1 MRTVEL
7 ISPADT
13 PFAFT
18 TDETLLVLKLAF
30 LVLLYGFILLIV
42 RTATKDIGGAPQD
55 SIVLGAADAAKL
67 RAAHGLGP
75 ARFVVVKGPGFEA
88 GSAIEVSGVT
98 VVGRDHDS
106 GVRLDGDEFAS
117 ARHAR
122 IDPRP
127 DGVWVEDL
135 ESTNGTFVNGDRI
148 TSRRLLQPGDV
159 LRVGETELRL
169 E

>member
-1 MRTVEL
+1 M
-7 ISPADT
+7 
-13 PFAFT
+13 
-18 TDETLLVLKLAF
+18 
-30 LVLLYGFILLIV
+30 LLYGFIIVIV
-42 RTATKDIGGAPQD
+42 RTATKDIGGAPQE

-67 RAAHGLGP
+67 RAAARARPGP
-75 ARFVVVKGPGFEA
+75 VRSSSPAPASSPAPR
-88 GSAIEVSGVT
+88 SRSSGVST
-98 VVGRDHDS
+98 LGRDHDCT
-106 GVRLDGDEFAS
+106 VRLDGDEFAS

-135 ESTNGTFVNGDRI
+135 GSTNGTFVNGARI
-148 TSRRLLQPGDV
+148 TSQRLLQPGDV

>member
-1 MRTVEL
+1 MTTIAL
-7 ISPADT
+7 
-13 PFAFT
+13 T

-42 RTATKDIGGAPQD
+42 RTATKDLGGAPQE

-67 RAAHGLGP
+67 RAAHGVEP
-75 ARFVVVKGPGFEA
+75 ARFVVLEAPGLRA
-88 GSAIEVSGVT
+88 GSTFEMNGAT
-98 VVGRDHDS
+98 VVGRDQDS

-135 ESTNGTFVNGDRI
+135 GSTNGTFVNGERI
-148 TSRRLLQPGDV
+148 SSQRLLEPGDV